1 VHSYDSIGSYRYK
14 STYTLVN
21 VNLNSRRDDC
31 AYGCFDIIVVDC
43 IEDTY
48 RNNNV
53 EVNHAMQEH
62 QQQFLGPST
71 ADSYL
76 TIDFVNK

>member
-1 VHSYDSIGSYRYK
+1 MD
-14 STYTLVN
+14 N
-21 VNLNSRRDDC
+21 V
-31 AYGCFDIIVVDC
+31 CFDIAVVDR

-62 QQQFLGPST
+62 QQFLGPSI

-76 TIDFVNK
+76 TLDFVNK

>member
-1 VHSYDSIGSYRYK
+1 VAR
-14 STYTLVN
+14 LVN

-31 AYGCFDIIVVDC
+31 AYGKLDNVCFEQV
-43 IEDTY
+43 EDTY
-48 RNNNV
+48 RNNV

-62 QQQFLGPST
+62 QQQFLGPFI

-76 TIDFVNK
+76 TLDFVNK

>member
-1 VHSYDSIGSYRYK
+1 
-14 STYTLVN
+14 
-21 VNLNSRRDDC
+21 NSRRDDC
-31 AYGCFDIIVVDC
+31 AYGRLDNVCFEQV
-43 IEDTY
+43 EDTY

-76 TIDFVNK
+76 TLDFVNK